1 MLFTPKVPTKSPSII
16 YPLVVVFFLTQLYKM
31 QGEGGKF
38 LSSIITN
45 VIVGIMAADK
55 QPSVHWVHLQVL
67 TFEIVKIE
75 D

>member
-1 MLFTPKVPTKSPSII
+1 
-16 YPLVVVFFLTQLYKM
+16 M
-31 QGEGGKF
+31 QGEGEKI

-55 QPSVHWVHLQVL
+55 QPSVHWVHLQIL